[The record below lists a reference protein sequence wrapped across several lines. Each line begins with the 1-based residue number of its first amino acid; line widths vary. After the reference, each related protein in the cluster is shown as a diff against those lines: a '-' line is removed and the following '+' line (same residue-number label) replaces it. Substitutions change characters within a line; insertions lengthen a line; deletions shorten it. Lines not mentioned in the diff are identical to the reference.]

1 MTLRNLGFATSAA
14 AALWLLVPF
23 AHAQISGDTVKLGV
37 LADMSG
43 LYSDLSGIGSVVATQ
58 MAAEDFGGTVLG
70 RKIEVVSADHQNKPD
85 IGSNIAREWIDQQG
99 VDAIVD
105 VPVSSIAFAVQ
116 QIAKEKNRV
125 LLISSSGS
133 SDLTGKSCS
142 PTSVHWTYDTY
153 ALAETAG
160 KAMIQQGGDS
170 WFFITAD
177 YAFGHALE
185 RDTAAIVKANGGTV
199 VGAVRHPQDT
209 ADLSSFLFQAQ
220 TSKAKVIGLANAGGD
235 TINSIKQANEFGII
249 RGGQKM
255 IGLLTYISDVHGM
268 GLQYAK
274 GLILASAFYWDLTDE
289 TRAWT
294 RRFMERSKK
303 IPTMANAGAYG
314 ATLHYLK
321 AIKEAGTDEAQ
332 AVVRKMKELPVNDF
346 FTKGGSVREDGR
358 VIRSM
363 YLFQVKSPEELKYPY
378 DYYKLLNTVPGE
390 QAFRPLAEGGCPMV
404 AKKS

>member
-14 AALWLLVPF
+14 AALLLFVPC

-58 MAAEDFGGTVLG
+58 MAAEDFGGMVLG
-70 RKIEVVSADHQNKPD
+70 KKIEVVSADHQNKPD

-116 QIAKEKNRV
+116 QIAKERNRV

-332 AVVRKMKELPVNDF
+332 AVVRKMKEIPVNDF

-363 YLFQVKSPEELKYPY
+363 YLFQVKSPEESKYPY

>member
-14 AALWLLVPF
+14 AALWLLAPC

-70 RKIEVVSADHQNKPD
+70 KKLEVVSADHQNKPD

-274 GLILASAFYWDLTDE
+274 GLILASAFYWDLTDD

-363 YLFQVKSPEELKYPY
+363 YLFQVKSPEESKYPY

>member
-14 AALWLLVPF
+14 AALWLLVPC

-70 RKIEVVSADHQNKPD
+70 KKIEVVSADHQNKPD

-116 QIAKEKNRV
+116 QIAKERNRV

-332 AVVRKMKELPVNDF
+332 AVVRKMKEIPVNDF

-390 QAFRPLAEGGCPMV
+390 QAFRPLAEGGCPMI

>member
-1 MTLRNLGFATSAA
+1 MTLRKFGFAGLVAA
-14 AALWLLVPF
+14 TAWLLVPC
-23 AHAQISGDTVKLGV
+23 ARAQISDNTVKIGV

-58 MAAEDFGGTVLG
+58 MAVEDFGRTLPGK
-70 RKIEVVSADHQNKPD
+70 KIEVVSADHQNKPD
-85 IGSNIAREWIDQQG
+85 IGANVARQWIDQHG
-99 VDAIVD
+99 VDVIVD
-105 VPVSSIAFAVQ
+105 VPVSSVAFAVQ
-116 QIAKEKNRV
+116 QIAKERNRA

-153 ALAETAG
+153 ALAQTAG
-160 KAMIQQGGDS
+160 KAMMQQGGDS

-185 RDTAAIVKANGGTV
+185 RDTAAIVKANGGKV
-199 VGAVRHPQDT
+199 LGAIRHPQDMP
-209 ADLSSFLFQAQ
+209 DLSSFLLRAQ
-220 TSKAKVIGLANAGGD
+220 SSKAKVIGLANAGGD

-249 RGGQKM
+249 RDGQKM
-255 IGLLTYISDVHGM
+255 IGLLTYISDVHGI
-268 GLQYAK
+268 GLQSAR
-274 GLILASAFYWDLTDE
+274 GLVLASAFYWDLTEE
-289 TRAWT
+289 TRSWT
-294 RRFMERSKK
+294 KRFMERSKK

-332 AVVRKMKELPVNDF
+332 AVVRKMKEIPVNDF
-346 FTKGGSVREDGR
+346 FTKDGSVREDGR
-358 VIRSM
+358 VIRNM
-363 YLFQVKSPEELKYPY
+363 YLFQVKSPQESMYPY

-390 QAFRPLAEGGCPMV
+390 QAFRPLSEGGCPMV

>member
-14 AALWLLVPF
+14 AALWLLVPC

-58 MAAEDFGGTVLG
+58 MAAEDFGGMVLG
-70 RKIEVVSADHQNKPD
+70 KKIEVVSADHQNKPD

-116 QIAKEKNRV
+116 QIAKERNRV

-332 AVVRKMKELPVNDF
+332 AVVRKMKEIPVNDF

-363 YLFQVKSPEELKYPY
+363 YLFQVKSPEESKYPY

-390 QAFRPLAEGGCPMV
+390 QAFRPLAEGGCPLI

>member
-1 MTLRNLGFATSAA
+1 MTLRKFGFATSAA
-14 AALWLLVPF
+14 AALWLLVPC
-23 AHAQISGDTVKLGV
+23 AHAQISDDTVKLGV

-70 RKIEVVSADHQNKPD
+70 KKIEVVSADHQNKPD
-85 IGSNIAREWIDQQG
+85 IGSNIARQWIDQQG

-116 QIAKEKNRV
+116 QIAKERNRV

-332 AVVRKMKELPVNDF
+332 AVVRKMKEIPVNDF

-363 YLFQVKSPEELKYPY
+363 YLFQVKSPEESKYPY

-390 QAFRPLAEGGCPMV
+390 QAFRPLAEGGCPLV

>member
-14 AALWLLVPF
+14 AALFLLVPC

-58 MAAEDFGGTVLG
+58 MAAEDFGGMVLG
-70 RKIEVVSADHQNKPD
+70 KKIEVVSADHQNKPD

-116 QIAKEKNRV
+116 QIAKERNRV

-289 TRAWT
+289 TRVWT

-332 AVVRKMKELPVNDF
+332 AVVRKMKEIPVNDF

-363 YLFQVKSPEELKYPY
+363 YLFQVKSPEESKYPY

-390 QAFRPLAEGGCPMV
+390 QAFRPLAEGGCPLI